1 MNFLNGIEYEN
12 RVVSINLDMVESVNW
27 TFVKD
32 ESLQYNLQ
40 YNETTKQ
47 TTYTYYSDS
56 HPINA
61 VVYLQGSR
69 SYFYISEHSSVFTLY
84 EKIFNKT
91 ITPKS
96 GTVVTEEKSD
106 NTSVNQQYPGSDLDI
121 QL

>member
-27 TFVKD
+27 TFVTD
-32 ESLQYNLQ
+32 ENLHYDLQ
-40 YNETTKQ
+40 YNETNKK
-47 TTYTYYSDS
+47 TTYTYYTDS

-61 VVYLQGSR
+61 IVYLQGSR

-91 ITPKS
+91 ITPKT
-96 GTVVTEEKSD
+96 GTKTEENSG
-106 NTSVNQQYPGSDLDI
+106 NSGPNYGVI
-121 QL
+121 

>member
-27 TFVKD
+27 TFVTD
-32 ESLQYNLQ
+32 EKLHYDSKTENGQ
-40 YNETTKQ
+40 E
-47 TTYTYYSDS
+47 TYTYYTDS

-69 SYFYISEHSSVFTLY
+69 SYFYISEHSSVFELY

-91 ITPKS
+91 ITPKT
-96 GTVVTEEKSD
+96 GKV
-106 NTSVNQQYPGSDLDI
+106 
-121 QL
+121 

>member
-32 ESLQYNLQ
+32 ENIHYNSQYDESGK
-40 YNETTKQ
+40 ETS
-47 TTYTYYSDS
+47 YTYYTDS
-56 HPINA
+56 HPITA

-69 SYFYISEHSSVFTLY
+69 SYFYISEHSSVFELY

-106 NTSVNQQYPGSDLDI
+106 NTSVNQQYQGSDLDI
-121 QL
+121 KL

>member
-27 TFVKD
+27 TFVTD
-32 ESLQYNLQ
+32 ESLHYN
-40 YNETTKQ
+40 YSKNASGVE
-47 TTYTYYSDS
+47 TYTYYTDS

-91 ITPKS
+91 ITPQT

-106 NTSVNQQYPGSDLDI
+106 NTSVNQQYQGSDLDI
-121 QL
+121 KL

>member
-32 ESLQYNLQ
+32 ENLHYNSQYG
-40 YNETTKQ
+40 EDGKEKS
-47 TTYTYYSDS
+47 YTYYADS
-56 HPINA
+56 HPTNA
-61 VVYLQGSR
+61 IVYLQGSR

-91 ITPKS
+91 ITPQTWTKPQNNS
-96 GTVVTEEKSD
+96 G
-106 NTSVNQQYPGSDLDI
+106 NTGGNQQMPGTNFDA

>member
-32 ESLQYNLQ
+32 ENLHYNSQYG
-40 YNETTKQ
+40 EDGKEKS
-47 TTYTYYSDS
+47 YTYYADS

-69 SYFYISEHSSVFTLY
+69 SYFYISEHSSVFELY

-91 ITPKS
+91 ITPQSWTKPQNNS
-96 GTVVTEEKSD
+96 G
-106 NTSVNQQYPGSDLDI
+106 NTSSNT
-121 QL
+121 QLPEAQL